1 MTPSKDEPQHLGDLL
16 RVMAKRVKKVDLTVI
31 EQIRQH
37 WPRLLEPT
45 LASECHPEFVKD
57 GVLVISVPSG
67 AYAQQIAVERDAI
80 LRGLT
85 VLGDRAPTSLKTV
98 RKA

>member
-1 MTPSKDEPQHLGDLL
+1 MTRSNDHPQHLADLL
-16 RVMAKRVKKVDLTVI
+16 RVMAKRVKKVDLTAI
-31 EQIRQH
+31 EEIRQH
-37 WPRLLEPT
+37 WSQLIEPT
-45 LASECHPEFVKD
+45 LAGACHPEFVKD

-67 AYAQQIAVERDAI
+67 AYAQQIAVERDDI

>member
-1 MTPSKDEPQHLGDLL
+1 MTRSKDEPQHLADLL

-31 EQIRQH
+31 EEIRQH
-37 WPRLLEPT
+37 WSQLLEPT
-45 LASECHPEFVKD
+45 LARECQPEFVKD

-67 AYAQQIAVERDAI
+67 AYAQQIGVERDAI
-80 LRGLT
+80 LRGLM